1 MKKWLTIVIA
11 VVCLLVMTPKA
22 NAQSQDDADFEQL
35 FDDHGAIM
43 LLIDDQT
50 GAILYANKAA
60 VSFYGYTKQELESM
74 SITQINT
81 LSLQETQAEMQAAIQ
96 EERNY
101 FVFKHRLASGE
112 VRDVE
117 VFSYPVM
124 YQGTECLYSI
134 IHDVTEKMMMNQR
147 DKNITLAIYI
157 IGGSA
162 IIVLFVLITIIS
174 LNTKKLKKSKEEI
187 ENFNELRQTFVDAD
201 ESLVYLKNENLKYV
215 FVNKALEQ
223 FYQKKSSEIIGMD
236 DFELTDMAFA
246 ELRRQTDEAV
256 LEKQVRIIDEVVWNG
271 HIYQTT
277 KFPVK
282 LINGSF
288 GVGAYIRDITEQRN
302 HEMRLEKALI
312 RNKILVDVLTRSF
325 KNNQEQLDYV
335 LHEALK
341 LTESKYGYIYIY
353 DEEKEEFVLNS
364 WSKDVMEECAV
375 VEKQTRYRLEKTG
388 VWGEV
393 VRQRKPIIINDFQ
406 SENSLKKGYPK
417 GHVDINRFMS
427 VPVIIDGRIVA
438 VVGLGNKQSDYDV
451 FDVGEM
457 TLLMNGVWNAVERRQ
472 AEEKLVFERN
482 KYLQTIV
489 SIGDGVL
496 VVDREGHIEMLNA
509 VAQNLTGWTQ
519 DQAVGRHYKEVFKV
533 SHEDEVSDITDPI
546 KAVYE
551 TDTIQELSN
560 NAVLTSKDGKKHYLE
575 DSAAPIRDE
584 NDRTVGIVLVFRDVT
599 DKKEQ
604 RQKIEF
610 LSYHDALTGLYNRRF
625 FEEELN
631 RINTERNLP
640 LSMIMGDVNG
650 LKLTNDIF
658 GHAYGD
664 MLLKKVSE
672 VFKKTCR
679 ADDIIARWGGDE
691 FVILLPKTT
700 EEEAKNVIARIKAE
714 FDKVHIKAIKG
725 SISMGADTA
734 TTAGDDILEILDR
747 AESNMYIAK
756 TLEREDVKNH
766 AIKSIISVLH
776 ENHPREKGHSERV
789 SELSLKMGRLLR
801 LNDAEIHKL
810 KFGGFLHDIGKIV
823 LDTNLME
830 KNYEL
835 TDSEL
840 NEMKKHTT
848 VGFRILNSFDDT
860 IDLAEA
866 ALYHHERWD
875 GQGYPKGIKGNA
887 IPLLARIVAI
897 AECYDRMLNPSQQRA
912 PKTKEEAMR
921 IIHDDAGIRFDPQ
934 MVKLFEKMMRTY

>member
-11 VVCLLVMTPKA
+11 IVFLLGPAQQA
-22 NAQSQDDADFEQL
+22 NAQDDADFAQL

-60 VSFYGYTKQELESM
+60 VSFYGYTKQELESI

-81 LSLQETQAEMQAAIQ
+81 LSLLETQAEMQAAIQ

-101 FVFKHRLASGE
+101 FAFKHRLASGE
-112 VRDVE
+112 VRDVQ

-124 YQGTECLYSI
+124 YKGKECLYSI
-134 IHDVTEKMMMNQR
+134 IHDVTEKMMMDQR

-162 IIVLFVLITIIS
+162 ITGLFVLITIIS

-215 FVNKALEQ
+215 FVNKALER
-223 FYQKKSSEIIGMD
+223 FYGKKSSEIIGVD

-246 ELRRQTDEAV
+246 KLRRQTDEAV
-256 LEKQVRIIDEVVWNG
+256 LEKRARIVDEVVWNG

-288 GVGAYIRDITEQRN
+288 GMGAYIRDITEQRN

-325 KNNQEQLDYV
+325 ENNQKQLDYV
-335 LHEALK
+335 LHKALK
-341 LTESKYGYIYIY
+341 LTESKYGYIYLY
-353 DEEKEEFVLNS
+353 DEERQEFVLNS
-364 WSKDVMEECAV
+364 WSDDVMEECAV
-375 VEKQTRYRLEKTG
+375 IEKQTTYCLENTG
-388 VWGEV
+388 MWGEV
-393 VRQRKPIIINDFQ
+393 VRQRKPIIINDFGAPHP
-406 SENSLKKGYPK
+406 LKKGYPK
-417 GHVDINRFMS
+417 GHVDIKRFMS
-427 VPVIIDGRIVA
+427 LPVVIDGRIVA
-438 VVGLGNKQSDYDV
+438 VVGLANKQSDYDD
-451 FDVGEM
+451 FDVDEM
-457 TLLMNGVWNAVERRQ
+457 TVLMNGVWNAVERRQ
-472 AEEKLVFERN
+472 AEEKLVLERN

-496 VVDREGHIEMLNA
+496 VVNREGSIEMLNA
-509 VAQNLTGWTQ
+509 VAQELTGWTQ
-519 DQAVGRHYKEVFKV
+519 DQAVGRHYKEVFKL
-533 SHEDEVSDITDPI
+533 SHEDEVGDIADPI

-551 TDTIQELSN
+551 TDMIQELGN
-560 NAVLTSKDGKKHYLE
+560 NAVLTSKDGKKYYLE

-584 NDRTVGIVLVFRDVT
+584 NEKTVGVVLVFRDVT

-604 RQKIEF
+604 RQRIEY

-658 GHAYGD
+658 GHTYGD

-672 VFKKTCR
+672 VFRKTCR

-700 EEEAKNVIARIKAE
+700 EEEAKNIIARIKAE

-725 SISMGADTA
+725 SISLGSETK
-734 TTAGDDILEILDR
+734 TVAGDDILEILDR
-747 AESNMYIAK
+747 AESKMYIAK

-766 AIKSIISVLH
+766 AIKAIISALH
-776 ENHPREKGHSERV
+776 ETHPREKGHSERV
-789 SELSLKMGRLLR
+789 SEMSLKMGRLFR

-823 LDTNLME
+823 LDTKLLD
-830 KNYEL
+830 KNHEL

-848 VGFRILNSFDDT
+848 VGYRILNSFDDT
-860 IDLAEA
+860 VDLAEA

-875 GQGYPKGIKGNA
+875 GQGYPKGIKGKD

-897 AECYDRMLNPSQQRA
+897 VECYDRMLNPSQGTA
-912 PKTKEEAMR
+912 PKTKAEAMQ
-921 IIHDDAGIRFDPQ
+921 IIHDGAGTRFDPQ
-934 MVKLFEKMMRTY
+934 MVKLFEKMIRSF